1 MANEQLKVHDKM
13 QRDFINIAAHELR
26 TPIEPIL
33 LGSEQLKHMFPN
45 EEIISII
52 FRNAKKLQALANAI
66 LDAARIESGTFR
78 LYKGRVNIK
87 DIISD
92 ALKIIIKNGGSSYN
106 RDNNN
111 NND

>member
-1 MANEQLKVHDKM
+1 
-13 QRDFINIAAHELR
+13 
-26 TPIEPIL
+26 
-33 LGSEQLKHMFPN
+33 MFPN

-52 FRNAKKLQALANAI
+52 FRNAKKIQALANAI

-111 NND
+111 ND